1 LRPAFLRGP
10 ERPDLLREESLAQIL
25 TATARRSP
33 QQPALIWGERVVTYG
48 ELDALSDTVG
58 AALARRG
65 AAPGRVVGLVLPRGA
80 DLLIAQAGITKSG
93 AAWLPFDA
101 EAPLERVAFCLQSA
115 KAIGLV
121 TCREWVPRLR
131 DISVPAWAVED
142 LLAEESNLSRTAL
155 APSLSS
161 PVGGEGRG
169 EKAINFPAQ
178 VPSPQ
183 TSPRSGG
190 VREPNPPLC
199 PAAQPSDPAYVIY
212 TSGSTGE
219 PKGIVISH
227 RGICHLLRAENE
239 LLGVRAGDR
248 VYQGFSVA
256 FDMSFEEIWI
266 SYLVGATLWIAP
278 PLLVGDPDLLAQA
291 LARERITVLHAVP
304 TLMGLLDDPLPTLRL
319 INLGGEACPA
329 ALAQRL
335 ARPGRRVFNTYGPTE
350 TSVTASL
357 AELKAGEPVTIGW
370 PLPNYG
376 LLVVDE
382 QRRPLPA
389 GEVGELCIRGP
400 GLALGYLARPDL
412 TAEKFIA
419 LPPNLEFNANSK
431 VAAAIPVGGTGDPPV
446 PSGDPPLGKGSAPGF
461 FRSAAPI
468 ASVRSIPS
476 GPDESADGTAPI
488 AFGTLPPNLELSAP
502 SRSQTGAPA
511 ERMYLTGDLAR
522 IEPGGPVHCLGRAD
536 SQVKIRGFR
545 VELDEISAILSVQPG
560 VAAAAVTL
568 RKQAGLDQLVGFV
581 VPSASGKSN
590 PAQWRQALAARL
602 PSYMVPARFEI
613 IAALPRLISGKINQA
628 ALQAWPLQS
637 VEAIEGEKSEPRNED
652 ETALFAALTKLFPGR
667 ALRPGLDFFDDLGG
681 HSLLAAR
688 LVSILRGDARYA
700 GLGVQAIYRERRL
713 EDIAGA
719 MKRQRAQIPR
729 SAAPKRAAT
738 PLRRLAF
745 CALAQALV
753 IPFFILLHI
762 ADWLAPFFVYQYFTG
777 DPGDSILLA
786 VLYSL
791 GVFVLA
797 RFANFA
803 VAIAGKRIA
812 AGQLPA
818 GRHPLWGAVYFRW
831 WLASKFCELPDVFL
845 LAGTPWMPLYLRA
858 LGARIGRDVMID
870 MITLAAPELLTVGDG
885 ASLGT
890 FVNIENARVEGGE
903 LIIGPV
909 WLGRDSVVDSYS
921 VLEEHTELGDRARLC
936 GQSALAAGRKIP
948 ADEIWDGA
956 PAQRSNQIAEAL
968 PPRPRVSRV
977 RRGVL
982 AALFAA
988 TAIGVSVLFFLPTFP
1003 AFILIDWLD
1012 ANTLNVFDSGVSAP
1026 VAFGFFFL
1034 LAIPASA
1041 LFLGVTMLLTG
1052 GLRWLLPRQTA
1063 GRSPIDSFGYW
1074 RKRAMSMVLDCS
1086 LHEMHGVYASV
1097 FAPLW
1102 LRVLGVEVGRHA
1114 EISTA
1119 EGMVPELLSLG
1130 DDSFVA
1136 DGAMLGDEE
1145 LRGGWMI
1152 LKPTRI
1158 GSRSFIGNGA
1168 YVPDGAVVPDDVLI
1182 GVQTRTPRN
1191 QQLASGQTWMG
1202 SPPLLYPARETLA
1215 GFPESLTFRPSPLR
1229 RLGRGLVEG
1238 LRIVLPLALI
1248 IATGYL
1254 IIVLIMPLA
1263 ETNGWGFEVANALA
1277 LAGCVYGVAAF
1288 LFVVALKWILVGRY
1302 RPRAA
1307 PMWTPFVWLS
1317 EAVTNLYESLAV
1329 PNFLDLLRGTPMLP
1343 WALRL
1348 LGARIGQGVYLNTT
1362 DLTEFDCVHIGDE
1375 AELNAWSGPQTH
1387 LFEDR
1392 VMKIG
1397 LVKIGRRV
1405 TVGVRSTILYD
1416 THVGDDVRLGPLT
1429 LVAKGE
1435 RLPAGTRWEGSPATA
1450 A

>member
-1 LRPAFLRGP
+1 ML
-10 ERPDLLREESLAQIL
+10 E
-25 TATARRSP
+25 
-33 QQPALIWGERVVTYG
+33 
-48 ELDALSDTVG
+48 VG
-58 AALARRG
+58 ASHEVVLGARG
-65 AAPGRVVGLVLPRGA
+65 
-80 DLLIAQAGITKSG
+80 D
-93 AAWLPFDA
+93 
-101 EAPLERVAFCLQSA
+101 E
-115 KAIGLV
+115 
-121 TCREWVPRLR
+121 
-131 DISVPAWAVED
+131 
-142 LLAEESNLSRTAL
+142 
-155 APSLSS
+155 
-161 PVGGEGRG
+161 
-169 EKAINFPAQ
+169 
-178 VPSPQ
+178 PSP
-183 TSPRSGG
+183 
-190 VREPNPPLC
+190 PPASAHS
-199 PAAQPSDPAYVIY
+199 AARPTDPAYVIY
-212 TSGSTGE
+212 TSGSTGQ

-239 LLGVRAGDR
+239 LLGVRTGDR

-278 PLLVGDPDLLAQA
+278 PSLVGDPDLLAQT

-304 TLMGLLDDPLPTLRL
+304 TLMSLLADPLPTLRL

-335 ARPGRRVFNTYGPTE
+335 VRPGRKVFNTYGPTE

-357 AELKAGEPVTIGW
+357 AELQPGQPVTIGL

-389 GEVGELCIRGP
+389 GEVGELCIFGP

-412 TAEKFIA
+412 TAEKFVA
-419 LPPNLEFNANSK
+419 LPANLEAN
-431 VAAAIPVGGTGDPPV
+431 
-446 PSGDPPLGKGSAPGF
+446 
-461 FRSAAPI
+461 
-468 ASVRSIPS
+468 
-476 GPDESADGTAPI
+476 
-488 AFGTLPPNLELSAP
+488 AP
-502 SRSQTGAPA
+502 SRSQTGAPS

-545 VELDEISAILSVQPG
+545 VELDEISAVLGAQPG

-568 RKQAGLDQLVGFV
+568 RTLAEVDQLVGFV
-581 VPSASGKSN
+581 VPAADGKIN

-602 PSYMVPARFEI
+602 PAYMVPAHFEVI
-613 IAALPRLISGKINQA
+613 PALPRLTSGKIDQNALRALPLHA
-628 ALQAWPLQS
+628 AA
-637 VEAIEGEKSEPRNED
+637 AMGGKSSAPRNEA
-652 ETALFAALTKLFPGR
+652 EAVLFAALAKLFPGR
-667 ALRPGLDFFDDLGG
+667 GFRPEMDFFADLGG

-688 LVSILRGDARYA
+688 LVSLLRGDARYA
-700 GLGVQAIYRERRL
+700 ALGVQTIYRERRL
-713 EDIAGA
+713 AGIARE
-719 MKRQRAQIPR
+719 MEQLRAQTPQ
-729 SAAPKRAAT
+729 SAVPTRAVT
-738 PLRRLAF
+738 PLHRCVG
-745 CALAQALV
+745 CALAQTLV
-753 IPFFILLHI
+753 IPLFVLLHI
-762 ADWLAPFFVYQYFTG
+762 SDWLAPFFVYQYFTG
-777 DPGDSILLA
+777 DPGDSIPLA
-786 VLYSL
+786 VLYAL

-797 RFANFA
+797 RFVNFGI
-803 VAIAGKRIA
+803 AIAGKRLTA
-812 AGQLPA
+812 ARLPA
-818 GRHPLWGAVYFRW
+818 GRHPLWGVVYFRW
-831 WLASKFCELPDVFL
+831 WLANRFCELPDVYL
-845 LAGTPWMPLYLRA
+845 LAGTEWMPLYLRA
-858 LGARIGRDVMID
+858 LGARIGRNVMID
-870 MITLAAPELLTVGDG
+870 QITLAVPEFLTVEDG
-885 ASLGT
+885 VSIGT

-903 LIIGPV
+903 LVIGPV
-909 WLGRDSVVDSYS
+909 RLQRDAVVDSYA
-921 VLEEHTELGDRARLC
+921 VLENDTELGERARLS
-936 GQSALAAGRKIP
+936 GQSALGAGRTIP

-956 PAQRSNQIAEAL
+956 PARRTNQITEAL
-968 PPRPRVSRV
+968 PPRPQVSLV
-977 RRGVL
+977 RRGWL
-982 AALFAA
+982 AALFAV

-1003 AFILIDWLD
+1003 AFMLIDWLD
-1012 ANTLNVFDSGVSAP
+1012 ENTLNVFDSGINAA

-1041 LFLGVTMLLTG
+1041 LFLGLTMLLTG

-1063 GRSPIDSFGYW
+1063 GRLPIDSFGYW
-1074 RKRAMSMVLDCS
+1074 RKRAMSMVLDSS
-1086 LHEMHGVYASV
+1086 LHELHGVYASV
-1097 FAPLW
+1097 YAPLW
-1102 LRVLGVEVGRHA
+1102 LRVLGVQVGRHA

-1130 DDSFVA
+1130 DDSFIA
-1136 DGAMLGDEE
+1136 DGALLGDEE

-1158 GSRSFIGNGA
+1158 GNRSFIGNGA

-1182 GVQTRTPRN
+1182 GVQTRTPKN
-1191 QQLASGQTWMG
+1191 EQLASGQTWMG
-1202 SPPLLYPARETLA
+1202 SPPLLYPARETLT
-1215 GFPESLTFRPSPLR
+1215 GFPASLTFRPSLWR

-1238 LRIVLPLALI
+1238 LRIVLPLAII

-1263 ETNGWGFEVANALA
+1263 EANGFGFQVANALA
-1277 LAGCVYGVAAF
+1277 LAGCLFGVATF

-1307 PMWTPFVWLS
+1307 PMWTPFVWIS

-1362 DLTEFDCVHIGDE
+1362 DLTEFDCVSIGDE

-1397 LVKIGRRV
+1397 LVDIGRRV

-1416 THVGDDVRLGPLT
+1416 TQVGDDVRLGPLT

-1435 RLPAGTRWEGSPATA
+1435 RLPAATRWEGSPAATA
-1450 A
+1450 